1 MKTDARKMVW
11 TRPPQN
17 AVVESGPCGDC
28 HGAAHRSVAADILSL
43 PQRQCARSADG
54 DGGGIFLLCRPD
66 AVLRSDAVSI
76 RRGLSC
82 TWTVKTGSRRLSKTR
97 TTRSCR
103 LGAVVT
109 NLGYSRL
116 EFDGCGRACLLDVV
130 SVSAAEAMTSVRRVP
145 LTEYSSIRCGSALCS
160 AFRRRSD
167 SGSTPAARRTP
178 RSVPSFTDME
188 LTECKWKA
196 PRRTGSGRRRVTP
209 PFWKS
214 IAAKR
219 RNISAIEC
227 ARAAAHET

>member
-1 MKTDARKMVW
+1 MDASAAERGGGKRTVWRLSRSRTPICGSGHIITSATTMRPFCRWRRRRNISPLSSGRSFAFRRRFDQAGIVMYLDSENWIKASLENEDDKILPSGGGRDQSRLFPIGVRRMW
-11 TRPPQN
+11 TRLSPR
-17 AVVESGPCGDC
+17 CG
-28 HGAAHRSVAADILSL
+28 
-43 PQRQCARSADG
+43 
-54 DGGGIFLLCRPD
+54 
-66 AVLRSDAVSI
+66 
-76 RRGLSC
+76 
-82 TWTVKTGSRRLSKTR
+82 
-97 TTRSCR
+97 
-103 LGAVVT
+103 
-109 NLGYSRL
+109 
-116 EFDGCGRACLLDVV
+116 